1 MVNRDYQPTPRE
13 EQVLDVLTE
22 GRATPKLIKEQT
34 GLSDQQINYAVNQLQ
49 AAGWV
54 ERVST
59 GLYEIG
65 EDPRG

>member
-1 MVNRDYQPTPRE
+1 MVNRDYQPSPRE
-13 EQVLDVLTE
+13 EQVLDVLKD
-22 GRATPKLIKEQT
+22 GRATPKLIKDHT

-59 GLYEIG
+59 GLYELV